1 MSSGNLSAV
10 VIDDEPMAI
19 EIIKAHAAKVPF
31 LQLEATFTDAIKGLD
46 FLRQSTSRRPLVVFL
61 DIKMPDLN
69 GLDLASL
76 LPEHCLLIFTTAYS
90 EHALRSFEL
99 DAMDY
104 LLKPFGLPRFLKACQ
119 KARDYQRLLE
129 ADADEARFLKVGAEH
144 VRIVWRELRYV
155 EVRGNYVH
163 FFLLGGEE
171 WSARMTLTELEQDI
185 PAYIIRVHRSFMVN
199 RLHVLRV
206 ERHQLTLKGD
216 VRVPLSAR
224 YEDAVKRL
232 LEA

>member
-1 MSSGNLSAV
+1 MSSGNLRAV

-76 LPEHCLLIFTTAYS
+76 LPGHCLLIFTTAYS

-99 DAMDY
+99 DALDY
-104 LLKPFGLPRFLKACQ
+104 LLKPFGLPRFLRACQ

-129 ADADEARFLKVGAEH
+129 ADVVEARFLKVGAEH
-144 VRIVWRELRYV
+144 VRIVWEELLYV

-163 FFLLGGEE
+163 FFLHSGEE

-185 PAYIIRVHRSFMVN
+185 PASILRVHRSFMVN
-199 RLHVLRV
+199 QAYVLRV
-206 ERHQLTLKGD
+206 ERHQLTLKGG
-216 VRVPLSAR
+216 VQVPLSAR
-224 YEDAVKRL
+224 YEQAVKRL
-232 LEA
+232 LES